1 MEEAVISAKDH
12 TSQFTA
18 LLIQAAEEEEEEKE
32 NYAEDLLL

>member
-18 LLIQAAEEEEEEKE
+18 LLIQAAEEEEEKE